1 MAAKTTWSRERA
13 EALAGRLAECMAGTG
28 VVQVFH
34 CGELYRL
41 PEAADVKQL
50 CVVGTLSEAADS
62 ETVRSQIK
70 SRAEVEF
77 IGCKVKKFK
86 IYDYVELEDGN
97 VSWLVIPPEQLG
109 AALVHANGPVPFV
122 KMIEVFAES
131 RGLKFG
137 ASGLKNGDDKQ
148 VTLTE
153 EDVFVQLGIEFVP
166 PGERNDVRTIA
177 EIRRT
182 GSE

>member
-13 EALAGRLAECMAGTG
+13 EALAVRVTECMAGTG
-28 VVQVFH
+28 VVKTFP
-34 CGELYRL
+34 CGELYRT
-41 PEAADVKQL
+41 PEKAQVKQL
-50 CVVGTLSEAADS
+50 CVVGVLSESGDS
-62 ETVRSQIK
+62 EDARSQIK

-77 IGCKVKKFK
+77 IGCRIKKFK

-109 AALVHANGPVPFV
+109 AAMLHANGPIPFV

-137 ASGLKNGDDKQ
+137 ASGLKSGDDKQ

-153 EDVFVQLGIEFVP
+153 EDVFVQLGIDFVL
-166 PGERNDVRTIA
+166 PGERDDVRTIA
-177 EIRRT
+177 EIQQT
-182 GSE
+182 ESE